1 MDSDNK
7 REVESEPLIEADL
20 GDNGGKVSFASIEE
34 AREWAEQE
42 RSRWKSFWSKIEVG
56 GLARDVLN
64 RQIVLPTKIRDA
76 LKDAE
81 QFPDS
86 DKPETLRKVEKL
98 FERYADY
105 ASLCSKSPLGQQILG
120 GNQPRHGFLQV
131 GLLASTLRIPMED
144 VLEFGQGDEHQ
155 SAMILSGYA
164 IGETRKVVK
173 RSDIGD
179 VQSRLEKQLAKM
191 GSIVE
196 RSATEREEIAD
207 QGKRLTDGLEQQ
219 REAQQSKWNEFH
231 TASDEEW
238 QSLRRAFEEQLR
250 LEAPATYW
258 KNRASRTFRAAMTSL
273 IGFATLAAVFIWT
286 IVEFGPEFLA
296 SLAQHKGIGDLATLT
311 MVSIPAL
318 TALWILRHI
327 GRLFVTNFERS
338 GDATLRQTMTT
349 TFLALTK
356 EGSEKITAEERLI
369 VLEALFRAPTPSRG
383 DDGHLG
389 GALESLTRRKAKD

>member
-1 MDSDNK
+1 MDADKNPQ
-7 REVESEPLIEADL
+7 VESEPLIEADL
-20 GDNGGKVSFASIEE
+20 GENGGKVSFASIEE
-34 AREWAEQE
+34 ARDWAGQE
-42 RSRWKSFWSKIEVG
+42 RSRWQDFWSKIEVG
-56 GLARDVLN
+56 GLARDVLD
-64 RQIVLPTKIRDA
+64 RQIELPTKIRDA
-76 LKDAE
+76 LNGAE

-86 DKPETLRKVEKL
+86 DQPETLREIEKL

-105 ASLCSKSPLGQQILG
+105 ASLCSKSPVGQQILD
-120 GNQPRHGFLQV
+120 GNQRRHGFLKV
-131 GLLASTLRIPMED
+131 GMLASTLRIPTED
-144 VLEFGQGDEHQ
+144 VLDFGQGDEQQ

-164 IGETRKVVK
+164 IGEMRNVVK
-173 RSDIGD
+173 RSDIAD
-179 VQSRLEKQLAKM
+179 VQSRMDKQLSKM
-191 GSIVE
+191 ATIVE
-196 RSATEREEIAD
+196 RAETNREEIENH
-207 QGKRLTDGLEQQ
+207 GKRVTDELERQ
-219 REAQQSKWNEFH
+219 REAQQSQWNEFH
-231 TASDEEW
+231 TAADEEW
-238 QSLRRAFEEQLR
+238 QSLRRVFEEHLR

-258 KNRASRTFRAAMTSL
+258 KNRASRTFQAAMASL
-273 IGFATLAAVFIWT
+273 IGFGTLAAAFIWT
-286 IVEFGPEFLA
+286 IMEFGPDFLET
-296 SLAQHKGIGDLATLT
+296 LAQHKDIGDFATLT

-338 GDATLRQTMTT
+338 GDATMRQTMTT